1 MKEKN
6 QEPEQKNPENAPRP
20 AAPSVPEAGL
30 SQAEVAERRQQYGFN
45 EISEKKPHALL
56 KFLGFFWGPIPLM
69 IEAAAVIAA
78 VIHHWEDFYIILAM
92 LLLNAAVGFWQRQ
105 KADHAI
111 DLLKQKLALVA
122 RVKRDGQWQTIPARE
137 LVPGDLVRVRLG
149 DIVPADLQLL
159 TGDYLLVDQSTLT
172 GESLPVEKK
181 AGDLIYSGSI
191 VRQGE
196 MDALVTATG
205 MSTYFGR
212 TARLVEEARTQSH
225 FQKAL
230 LKIGDYL
237 MLMGAGMVTI
247 IFLVSLFRHQDIL
260 QTLQYA
266 LVLTV
271 AAVPATLPAVL
282 SITLAVGA
290 GVLAARGAIAAKMAA
305 IDELAGMDVLC
316 CDKTGTITQN
326 ALTVAAVVPFAGF
339 SESDLLR
346 LGALASRAEDND
358 PIDLAIIDR
367 AREAG
372 TDLLKDYTI
381 LSFKPFDP
389 VSKRTEAA
397 VALGDSAPFRVT
409 KGAPQVIAVLM
420 SEDDPITREV
430 ERLVEEFAV
439 KGYRALGVA
448 RADTPGPWH
457 YAGLI
462 ALYDPPRE
470 DSAAT
475 IAKAQELGVQVKMVT
490 GDHVAIAQEI
500 ARKVH
505 LGANIQ
511 PAARFL
517 HIPDREA
524 QGLVEE
530 ADGFAQVFP
539 EDKYHIVELLQR
551 SGHIV
556 GMTGDGVN
564 DAPALKKADVG
575 IAVAGATDAAKSAA
589 HIVLTWPGLSV
600 IVDAIQEAR
609 KIFQRMNSYAIYR
622 IGGILRVLFFITL
635 SLVIFNFYAVTAIMV
650 ILQVL
655 LNDIPILSIAYD
667 HVRPDER
674 PARWNMRVVMG
685 IATYL
690 GLMGVIFSFILFYV
704 GLEILHLDPGRLQ
717 TLNFLKFTVSGY
729 LYIYMGRTRRMFWTL
744 KPGALMLWSG
754 VVSRALATAIAIFGW
769 YVPPISWQLA
779 VLVWGMAVL
788 ELLITDPLKLV
799 MYRILDHTG
808 IIFRRQPKGAGS

>member
-1 MKEKN
+1 MEEKDHLSKERETA
-6 QEPEQKNPENAPRP
+6 QEESRRLPEPH
-20 AAPSVPEAGL
+20 SGL
-30 SQAEVAERRQQYGFN
+30 STPEVQERLQEYGFN
-45 EISEKKPHALL
+45 EIAEKKTHPIL

-69 IEAAAVIAA
+69 IEVAAVIAV
-78 VIHHWEDFYIILAM
+78 VIRRWEDFYIILAM
-92 LLLNAAVGFWQRQ
+92 LLLNAGVGFWQRQ
-105 KADHAI
+105 KADHAV
-111 DLLKQKLALVA
+111 DLLKQRLALNA
-122 RVKRDGQWQTIPARE
+122 RALRDGRWQIIPARE
-137 LVPGDLVRVRLG
+137 LVPGDLVRIRLG
-149 DIVPADLQLL
+149 DIVPTDLQLL
-159 TGDYLLVDQSTLT
+159 TGGYLLLDQSTLT
-172 GESLPVEKK
+172 GEALPVEKK
-181 AGDLIYSGSI
+181 VGEVAYSGSI

-196 MDALVTATG
+196 MDALVVNTG
-205 MSTYFGR
+205 MDTYFGR
-212 TARLVEEARTQSH
+212 TVKLVEEARTKSH

-230 LKIGDYL
+230 IKIGDYL
-237 MLMGAGMVTI
+237 MLMGAGMVVI

-290 GVLAARGAIAAKMAA
+290 GVLATRGAIASKMEA

-316 CDKTGTITQN
+316 CDKTGTITKN
-326 ALTVAAVVPFAGF
+326 ALTIAEVIAFREF
-339 SESDLLR
+339 SELEVLR
-346 LGALASRAEDND
+346 MGALASRAEDND
-358 PIDLAIIDR
+358 PIDLAIITKAVEKGGDDFQ
-367 AREAG
+367 A
-372 TDLLKDYTI
+372 DFTI
-381 LSFKPFDP
+381 LDFKPFDP
-389 VSKRTEAA
+389 VSKRTEAV
-397 VALGDSAPFRVT
+397 VASGADHLFRVT
-409 KGAPQVIAVLM
+409 KGAPQVISLLM
-420 SEDDPITREV
+420 DETDPVTREV
-430 ERLVEEFAV
+430 SRLVEEFAA

-448 RADTPGPWH
+448 RTETPGPWH

-475 IAKAQELGVQVKMVT
+475 IKAAKALGVLVKMIT

-500 ARKVH
+500 AREVD
-505 LGANIQ
+505 LGTD
-511 PAARFL
+511 FL
-517 HIPDREA
+517 PVATILDQPDRLA
-524 QGLVEE
+524 RGLVEE

-589 HIVLTWPGLSV
+589 HIVLTLPGLSV

-609 KIFQRMNSYAIYR
+609 KIFQRINSYAIYR

-635 SLVIFNFYAVTAIMV
+635 SLAIFNFYAVTAIMI

-667 HVRPDER
+667 NVRPDDK
-674 PARWNMRVVMG
+674 PARWDMREIVG

-690 GLMGVIFSFILFYV
+690 GLMGVIFSFILFYI
-704 GLEILHLDPGRLQ
+704 GLEILHLDWRTIQ
-717 TLNFLKFTVSGY
+717 TLNFLKFTISGY
-729 LYIYMGRTRRMFWTL
+729 LYIYMGRTKRMFWTL

-754 VVSRALATAIAIFGW
+754 VISRALATAIAIFGW

-779 VLVWGMAVL
+779 GLVWGMAAL
-788 ELLITDPLKLV
+788 ELLVTDQLKLV
-799 MYRILDHTG
+799 IYRILDHSG
-808 IIFRRQPKGAGS
+808 IIFNRQPEGAST

>member
-1 MKEKN
+1 MEHGN
-6 QEPEQKNPENAPRP
+6 QTSTQDQEQTVPQTAATAP
-20 AAPSVPEAGL
+20 VMGL
-30 SQAEVAERRQQYGFN
+30 TSAEVEARRLQFGLN
-45 EISEKKPHALL
+45 EIAAKPPHTILR
-56 KFLGFFWGPIPLM
+56 FLGFFWGPIAVM
-69 IEAAAVIAA
+69 IEAAAIIAA
-78 VIHHWEDFYIILAM
+78 VIQRWDDFYIILAM
-92 LLLNAAVGFWQRQ
+92 LLLNAGVGFWQRQ

-111 DLLKQKLALVA
+111 DLLKQKLALNA
-122 RVKRDGQWQTIPARE
+122 RVRREGRWQEIPARE
-137 LVPGDLVRVRLG
+137 LVPGDLTRVRLG

-181 AGDLIYSGSI
+181 VGEVVYSGSI

-196 MDALVTATG
+196 MDALVAATG
-205 MSTYFGR
+205 MSSYFGR
-212 TARLVEEARTQSH
+212 TAKLVEEARTQSH

-237 MLMGAGMVTI
+237 MLSGLAMVVI
-247 IFLVSLFRHQDIL
+247 IFLVSLFRHQNIL
-260 QTLQYA
+260 QTLQYS
-266 LVLTV
+266 LVLIV

-282 SITLAVGA
+282 SVTLAVGA
-290 GVLAARGAIAAKMAA
+290 GVLAAKGAIAAKMSA

-326 ALTVAAVVPFAGF
+326 VLAVAEVRAFDGF
-339 SESDLLR
+339 SEPEILR
-346 LGALASRAEDND
+346 LGALTSRAEDND
-358 PIDLAIIDR
+358 PIDLAIIDQS
-367 AREAG
+367 G
-372 TDLLKDYTI
+372 QTGPIDTV

-397 VALGDSAPFRVT
+397 ITSKSGHPFRVS
-409 KGAPQVIAVLM
+409 KGAPQVISLLM
-420 SEDDPITREV
+420 RQDDPITREV
-430 ERLVEEFAV
+430 DRLVEEFAA
-439 KGYRALGVA
+439 KGHRALGVA
-448 RADTPGPWH
+448 QAETPGPWR

-475 IAKAQELGVQVKMVT
+475 LKNARELGVEVKMVT

-500 ARKVH
+500 AREVN

-511 PAARFL
+511 PVGAFL
-517 HIPDREA
+517 HKPDREA
-524 QGLVEE
+524 QRVVEE

-539 EDKYHIVELLQR
+539 EDKYHIVEILQGA
-551 SGHIV
+551 GHIV

-589 HIVLTWPGLSV
+589 HIVLTSPGLSV
-600 IVDAIQEAR
+600 IVDAIREAR

-635 SLVIFNFYAVTAIMV
+635 SLVIFDFYAVTAIMV

-667 HVRPDER
+667 NVRPDNE
-674 PARWNMRVVMG
+674 PARWDMRVVMSV
-685 IATYL
+685 ATYL
-690 GLMGVIFSFILFYV
+690 GLMGVIFSFVLFYI
-704 GLEILHLDPGRLQ
+704 GLEILRLDTGTLQ

-729 LYIYMGRTRRMFWTL
+729 LYIYMGRTRGMFWSL
-744 KPGALMLWSG
+744 KPSALMVWSG
-754 VVSRALATAIAIFGW
+754 VVSRALATAIALFGW
-769 YVPPISWQLA
+769 WVPPISWQL
-779 VLVWGMAVL
+779 VGLVWGLAVL
-788 ELLITDPLKLV
+788 ELLIADPLKVVL
-799 MYRILDHTG
+799 YRILDHRG
-808 IIFRRQPKGAGS
+808 VIFHR

>member
-1 MKEKN
+1 MEEDFVSKEKEAA
-6 QEPEQKNPENAPRP
+6 QGESHRAPEPH
-20 AAPSVPEAGL
+20 SGL
-30 SQAEVAERRQQYGFN
+30 TALEVAERLRQYGFN
-45 EISEKKPHALL
+45 EIAAKKTYPILR
-56 KFLGFFWGPIPLM
+56 FLGFFWGPIPWM
-69 IEAAAVIAA
+69 IEAAALIALL
-78 VIHHWEDFYIILAM
+78 IRRWDDFYLILAM
-92 LLLNAAVGFWQRQ
+92 LLLNAGVGFWQRQ

-111 DLLKQKLALVA
+111 DLLKEKLALNA
-122 RVKRDGQWQTIPARE
+122 RVRRDGQWLLIPARE
-137 LVPGDLVRVRLG
+137 LVPGDLVRLRLG

-181 AGDLIYSGSI
+181 AGEVAYSGSV

-196 MDALVTATG
+196 MDALVTSTG
-205 MSTYFGR
+205 MNTFFGR
-212 TARLVEEARTQSH
+212 TAKLVDEAKTKSH

-230 LKIGDYL
+230 IKIGDYL
-237 MLMGAGMVTI
+237 IFVGVGMVVI
-247 IFLVSLFRHQDIL
+247 ISLVSLFRHQDIWH
-260 QTLQYA
+260 TLQYA

-282 SITLAVGA
+282 SVTLAVGA
-290 GVLAARGAIAAKMAA
+290 GVLAARGAIASKMAA
-305 IDELAGMDVLC
+305 IDELAGMDILC

-326 ALTVAAVVPFAGF
+326 ALTIAEVIAFDGW
-339 SESDLLR
+339 SESEVLLW
-346 LGALASRAEDND
+346 GALASRAEDND
-358 PIDLAIIDR
+358 PIDLAIINR
-367 AREAG
+367 TGG
-372 TDLLKDYTI
+372 TGADYLKDYSI

-389 VSKRTEAA
+389 VSKRTEAG
-397 VALGDSAPFRVT
+397 VAAKGGPAFRVT
-409 KGAPQVIAVLM
+409 KGAPQVISFLM
-420 SEDDPITREV
+420 EETDPISREV
-430 ERLVEEFAV
+430 DHLVEEFAA

-448 RADTPGPWH
+448 RADTPGPWR

-475 IAKAQELGVQVKMVT
+475 LEKAKDLGVQVKMVT

-500 ARKVH
+500 AKEVN
-505 LGANIQ
+505 LGSNIQ
-511 PAARFL
+511 PVAKFL
-517 HIPDREA
+517 HKPDREA
-524 QGLVEE
+524 AGLVAE

-600 IVDAIQEAR
+600 IIEAIQEAR

-622 IGGILRVLFFITL
+622 IGGILRLLFFITL
-635 SLVIFNFYAVTAIMV
+635 SLIIFNFYAVTSFMV

-655 LNDIPILSIAYD
+655 LNDIPILAIAYD
-667 HVRPDER
+667 HVLPDDK
-674 PARWNMRVVMG
+674 PARWQMREIMCV
-685 IATYL
+685 ATYL
-690 GLMGVIFSFILFYV
+690 GCMGVIFSFILFYI
-704 GLEILHLDPGRLQ
+704 GLEILHLDQGKLQ
-717 TLNFLKFTVSGY
+717 TLNFLKFTISGY

-754 VVSRALATAIAIFGW
+754 IISRLLATVIAVSGW
-769 YVPPISWQLA
+769 FVPPISWQLA
-779 VLVWGMAVL
+779 GLVWVLAVL
-788 ELLITDPLKLV
+788 ELFISDPLKLV
-799 MYRILDHTG
+799 VYRILDHTG
-808 IIFRRQPKGAGS
+808 IKFHR